1 MKRLSL
7 SILSLFLILVSFS
20 VTAQTSAGTKKTV
33 PTYLDESID
42 FEVRAQAIVKLMTL
56 KEKVEQMREYA
67 PAIPRLGIP
76 TYFWWNETLHGVAR
90 SKDTVTVFPQ
100 AIAMAACFDRQA
112 MKVMGDICAT
122 EARAIYN
129 QSFLDG
135 DRGAQYKGLTFWTPN
150 INIFRDPRWGRG
162 QETYGED
169 PYLTGQLGVAIVKG
183 LEGDNPR
190 YLKTSAC
197 AKHFAVHSGP
207 ESTRHTFDVD
217 VSDADLWNTY
227 LPAFRDLVVDGK
239 VSSVMCAYN
248 RFRGKPCCAN
258 QHLMVDVLRNMWG
271 FKGYV
276 TSDCGAV
283 TDFWHTHK
291 TYKDAEHSAVA
302 AVNATTDLECGSF
315 WSKNWTFNSLT
326 KAVKDSLIDEKEL
339 DIAVGRLMLT
349 RMRLGMFDKKEN
361 VPYSAIPYSIL
372 NAPEHAAHALK
383 MAHES
388 MVLLKNNGLLP
399 LNKNL
404 KNIAVVGPN
413 ADAEATL
420 LGNYNG
426 IPKQIVTVLDG
437 ITEKLGDSSKVIY
450 AQGVNFV
457 ELLEGESL
465 QDAVAKVQDADVVV
479 FVGGINSKYEGEQ
492 GDTGNI
498 PGFFEG
504 DRTSIMLPKVQ
515 TDMMKALSAAGK
527 KVIFVNMSGSAMGM
541 PWEVE
546 NADAIL
552 QAWYGGQSAGTAIAD
567 ILFGDYN
574 PSGKL
579 PVTFYK
585 NDQDLPDFS
594 DYKMENRTYRYFK
607 GEPQYAFGYGLSY
620 TTYKCSNLQIVK
632 THGMNV
638 RVEVTVENTGKKSG
652 DEVVEL
658 YISAADKDMNPAIRS
673 LKGFQRVHLAVG
685 EKKILSFDLN
695 TMDWAAIA
703 DDGQAQKPRG
713 TYSISIGGSQ
723 PNDAIFN
730 GVTETYDFE

>member
-1 MKRLSL
+1 MKKLLLFLFFLSL
-7 SILSLFLILVSFS
+7 AADPFS
-20 VTAQTSAGTKKTV
+20 VTAQTNDGGKKTV
-33 PTYLDESID
+33 PTYLDESLD
-42 FEVRAQAIVKLMTL
+42 FEVRAKAIVKQMTL

-67 PAIPRLGIP
+67 PAISRLGIP
-76 TYFWWNETLHGVAR
+76 SYFWWNETLHGVAR

-100 AIAMAACFDRQA
+100 SIGMAACFDRKS

-129 QSFLDG
+129 QSFRDG
-135 DRGAQYKGLTFWTPN
+135 QGGDQYKGLTFWTPN

-169 PYLTGQLGVAIVKG
+169 PYLTGQLGIAIVQG
-183 LEGDNPR
+183 LQGDDPR
-190 YLKTSAC
+190 YMKTSAC
-197 AKHFAVHSGP
+197 AKHFAIHSGP
-207 ESTRHTFDVD
+207 ESTRHIFDVD

-227 LPAFRDLVVDGK
+227 LPAFRDLVVDGQ

-248 RFRGKPCCAN
+248 RYRGKPCCGN
-258 QHLMVDVLRNMWG
+258 KHLMVDVLRNMWG

-276 TSDCGAV
+276 TSDCGALF
-283 TDFWHTHK
+283 DFYRTHK
-291 TYKDAEHSAVA
+291 TYKNPEHSAVA
-302 AVNATTDLECGSF
+302 AVNATTDLECGNF
-315 WSKNWTFNSLT
+315 AGRDWTFSSLNQ
-326 KAVKDSLIDEKEL
+326 AVKDGLLDEKKL
-339 DIAVGRLMLT
+339 DYAVSRLMLT
-349 RMRLGMFDKKEN
+349 RMRLGMFDQKAH
-361 VPYSAIPYSIL
+361 VPYNKIPYSIL
-372 NAPEHAAHALK
+372 NAPAHAAHALK
-383 MAHES
+383 MAKES

-399 LNKNL
+399 LTKDI
-404 KNIAVVGPN
+404 KKIAIVGPN
-413 ADAEATL
+413 ADADATL

-437 ITEKLGDSSKVIY
+437 VTEQLGNSSKVIY
-450 AQGVNFV
+450 TQGVDFV
-457 ELLEGESL
+457 QLLDGETL
-465 QDAVAKVQDADVVV
+465 KDAVAKVKEADVVV
-479 FVGGINSKYEGEQ
+479 FVGGINSKLEGEQ

-498 PGFFEG
+498 PGFYEG
-504 DRTSIMLPKVQ
+504 DRTSIMLPEVQ
-515 TDMMKALSAAGK
+515 TAMMKALKAAGK

-541 PWEVE
+541 PWESSHV
-546 NADAIL
+546 DAIL
-552 QAWYGGQSAGTAIAD
+552 QAWYGGQSAGTAIAE
-567 ILFGDYN
+567 ILFGEYN

-607 GEPQYAFGYGLSY
+607 GQPQYAFGYGLSY
-620 TTYKCSNLQIVK
+620 TTFACSNIQIVK
-632 THGMNV
+632 TEGMTAQI
-638 RVEVTVENTGKKSG
+638 EVTVENTGDVAG
-652 DEVVEL
+652 DEVVQL
-658 YISAADKDMNPAIRS
+658 YISAADKKNNPAIRS

-685 EKKILSFDLN
+685 EKKVVSFDLN
-695 TMDWAAIA
+695 TMEWAATG